1 MTEYVGRINRKIMD
15 NVVSMKKHL
24 SMEQYFLR
32 SHEFVTF
39 RKLQQECLRNG
50 ISIRGY
56 LYLCDALRRILDEEG
71 EDPMVYELDD
81 LITVHEI
88 IRLEKRLSK
97 SKIRTR
103 MCMDVG
109 NFARFFKKTQLTTSM
124 KRIEDLSTSV
134 EMTMT
139 EFLDR
144 VTLYMKERDAEEDDR
159 GGEDM

>member
-39 RKLQQECLRNG
+39 RRLQQECLRNG
-50 ISIRGY
+50 ISIRGF
-56 LYLCDALRRILDEEG
+56 LILCDALRLIMDEEG
-71 EDPMVYELDD
+71 DDPVVYELDD

-88 IRLEKRLSK
+88 IRLEKGLSK
-97 SKIRTR
+97 SVIRSR

-144 VTLYMKERDAEEDDR
+144 VTLYIKERDIEAENTESL
-159 GGEDM
+159 